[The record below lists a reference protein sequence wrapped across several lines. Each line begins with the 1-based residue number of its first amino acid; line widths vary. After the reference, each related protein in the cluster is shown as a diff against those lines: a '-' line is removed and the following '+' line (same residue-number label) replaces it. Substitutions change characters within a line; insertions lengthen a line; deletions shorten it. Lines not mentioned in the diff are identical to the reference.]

1 MTTADLIHGPLHL
14 MILKTLTWGPLH
26 GYDIARSIKQVTGDV
41 LQVEEG
47 SLYPAL
53 HRLEQ
58 RGLIEADWGL
68 SRNNRRARFYRLTE
82 DGRLHLVNESPHWL
96 RFAEAVATVLR
107 NAAQPAF

>member
-26 GYDIARSIKQVTGDV
+26 GYDIARSIKLVTGDV

-82 DGRLHLVNESPHWL
+82 DGRRHLHNESPHWL
-96 RFAEAVATVLR
+96 RFAEAVAKVLR